1 MPPTPALAAQS
12 EGSVMNLYFAPNACS
27 LADAWPALARWLD
40 RVAARSQ
47 VAAAI
52 AAERPKREAV

>member
-1 MPPTPALAAQS
+1 
-12 EGSVMNLYFAPNACS
+12 MNLYFAPNACS